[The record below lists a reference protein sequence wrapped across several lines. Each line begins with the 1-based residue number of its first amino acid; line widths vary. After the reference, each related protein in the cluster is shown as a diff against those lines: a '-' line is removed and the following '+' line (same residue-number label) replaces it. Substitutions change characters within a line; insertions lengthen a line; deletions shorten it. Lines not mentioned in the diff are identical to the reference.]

1 MIRIALLA
9 AASVALAGP
18 AAAHDLWLSPGPGS
32 VMVQYGHPH
41 EPEMPAARKLTG
53 LIAYEPSRT
62 VGLIAQ
68 AEPGAVPVL
77 RATLSGDALVAAAY
91 DNGYWVR
98 LADGSYRNASKR
110 MVPEGEKSQ
119 WSVKYAK
126 AAVGPTAPWDRVV
139 GQPLEIVPLEAPNA
153 AKGAIRVRVLFEG
166 RPLSGADV
174 VATDGATFKS
184 EADQAR
190 AATDAAGEATVPLRA
205 AGPQVLAVNHR
216 VAPSQTPALA
226 DTDTYSAT
234 FAFTVAD
241 PKTN

>member
-1 MIRIALLA
+1 MTRIALFA
-9 AASVALAGP
+9 AAAVAFAAP

-41 EPEMPAARKLTG
+41 EPEMPVASKLTS
-53 LIAYEPSRT
+53 LIAYQPART
-62 VGLIAQ
+62 VGLTATTGT
-68 AEPGAVPVL
+68 EPVPVL
-77 RATLSGDALVAAAY
+77 RAALDGDALVAAAY

-98 LADGSYRNASKR
+98 LTDGSYRNASKR

-126 AAVGPTAPWDRVV
+126 AAIGPTAPWDRVV
-139 GQPLEIVPLEAPNA
+139 GQPLEIVPLEAPA
-153 AKGAIRVRVLFEG
+153 SAKGSIRVRVLFDG

-190 AATDAAGEATVPLRA
+190 AATDAAGEATVPLRV
-205 AGPQVLAVNHR
+205 AGPQVLRVSHR
-216 VAPSQTPALA
+216 ITPSQTPTLA
-226 DTDTYSAT
+226 DADTYSAT

>member
-1 MIRIALLA
+1 MKRSAILA
-9 AASVALAGP
+9 TASLAFVVP
-18 AAAHDLWLSPGPGS
+18 VAAHDLWLSPAPGS

-41 EPEMPAARKLTG
+41 EPEMPVARKLTS
-53 LIAYEPSRT
+53 LIAYGPSRT
-62 VGLIAQ
+62 VALTAA
-68 AEPGAVPVL
+68 AETGPVPVL
-77 RATLSGDALVAAAY
+77 RAALNGDALVAAAY

-98 LADGSYRNASKR
+98 LTDGSYRNASKR

-139 GQPLEIVPLEAPNA
+139 GQPLEIVPLEAPA
-153 AKGAIRVRVLFEG
+153 LAKGSIRVRVLFEG

-174 VATDGATFKS
+174 VATDGANFKS

-190 AATDAAGEATVPLRA
+190 AATDPGGEATVPLRV
-205 AGPQVLAVNHR
+205 AGPQVLGVSHR
-216 VAPSQTPALA
+216 IAPSQTPTLTDA
-226 DTDTYSAT
+226 DTYSAT